1 MASYSKDCI
10 ETAKAWINEID
21 DIDSFLEE
29 LIEVNEKCTSSPSL
43 EEFCASF
50 SLNTTENLIGSPIEM
65 LLPTIDV
72 PIEPLS
78 TMSIPNDIS
87 KILISLSIERNK
99 EFVNYDL
106 SSPLPYDSVEMIRNF
121 KTQEVSNQYQCA
133 A

>member
-10 ETAKAWINEID
+10 QTAKAWINEID

-29 LIEVNEKCTSSPSL
+29 LIEVNEKFTSSPSL

-72 PIEPLS
+72 PIEPSS

>member
-1 MASYSKDCI
+1 MASDSKDCI
-10 ETAKAWINEID
+10 QAAKAWINEID

-72 PIEPLS
+72 PIEPSS

>member
-10 ETAKAWINEID
+10 QAAKAWINEID

-72 PIEPLS
+72 PIEPSS

>member
-10 ETAKAWINEID
+10 QTAKAWINEID

-72 PIEPLS
+72 PIEPSS

-106 SSPLPYDSVEMIRNF
+106 SSPLPYNSVEMIRNF

>member
-10 ETAKAWINEID
+10 QTAKAWINEID

-121 KTQEVSNQYQCA
+121 KTQDVSNQYQCA

>member
-1 MASYSKDCI
+1 MYIISITRGILCK
-10 ETAKAWINEID
+10 
-21 DIDSFLEE
+21 
-29 LIEVNEKCTSSPSL
+29 
-43 EEFCASF
+43 F

-72 PIEPLS
+72 PIEPSS

-121 KTQEVSNQYQCA
+121 KTQEVSNQYQYA

>member
-10 ETAKAWINEID
+10 QTAKAWINEID

-29 LIEVNEKCTSSPSL
+29 LIEVNEKCTSSQSL

-72 PIEPLS
+72 PIEPSS

>member
-10 ETAKAWINEID
+10 QTAKAWINEID

-72 PIEPLS
+72 PIEPSS
-78 TMSIPNDIS
+78 TMSIPSDIS

>member
-10 ETAKAWINEID
+10 QTAKAWINEID

-72 PIEPLS
+72 PFEPS
-78 TMSIPNDIS
+78 SFFSFPNDIS

>member
-10 ETAKAWINEID
+10 QTAKAWINEID

-72 PIEPLS
+72 PIEPSS

>member
-10 ETAKAWINEID
+10 QTAKAWINEID

-72 PIEPLS
+72 PIEPSS

-99 EFVNYDL
+99 EFVNFDL

>member
-10 ETAKAWINEID
+10 QTAKAWINEID

-29 LIEVNEKCTSSPSL
+29 LIEVNEKCISSPSL

>member
-10 ETAKAWINEID
+10 QTAKAWINEID
-21 DIDSFLEE
+21 DIASFLEE

-72 PIEPLS
+72 PIEPSS

>member
-10 ETAKAWINEID
+10 QTAKAWINEID

>member
-50 SLNTTENLIGSPIEM
+50 SLNTTESLIGSPIEM

-99 EFVNYDL
+99 EFVNYDF

>member
-10 ETAKAWINEID
+10 QTAKAWINEID

-99 EFVNYDL
+99 EFVNYDF

>member
-10 ETAKAWINEID
+10 QTAKAWINEID

-29 LIEVNEKCTSSPSL
+29 LIEVNEKCTSAPSL

-72 PIEPLS
+72 PIEPSS

>member
-10 ETAKAWINEID
+10 QTAKAWINEID

-72 PIEPLS
+72 PIEPSS

-99 EFVNYDL
+99 EFVNYDF

>member
-72 PIEPLS
+72 PIEPSS

-99 EFVNYDL
+99 EFVNYDF

>member
-10 ETAKAWINEID
+10 QTAKAWINEID

-72 PIEPLS
+72 PIEPSS

-121 KTQEVSNQYQCA
+121 KTQEDSNQYQCA

>member
-10 ETAKAWINEID
+10 QTAKAWINEID

-29 LIEVNEKCTSSPSL
+29 LIKVNEKCTSSPSL

-72 PIEPLS
+72 PIEPSS

>member
-72 PIEPLS
+72 PIEPSS

>member
-10 ETAKAWINEID
+10 QTAKAWINEID

-29 LIEVNEKCTSSPSL
+29 LNEVNEKCTSSPSL

-72 PIEPLS
+72 PIEPSS

>member
-10 ETAKAWINEID
+10 QTAKAWINEID

-50 SLNTTENLIGSPIEM
+50 SLNTTESLIGSPIEM

-72 PIEPLS
+72 PIEPSS

>member
-99 EFVNYDL
+99 EFVNYDF

>member
-10 ETAKAWINEID
+10 QTEKAWINEID

-72 PIEPLS
+72 PIEPSS

>member
-10 ETAKAWINEID
+10 QTAKAWIDEID

-72 PIEPLS
+72 PIEPSS

>member
-10 ETAKAWINEID
+10 QTAKAWINEID

-50 SLNTTENLIGSPIEM
+50 SLNTTENLLGSPIEM

-72 PIEPLS
+72 PIEPSS

>member
-1 MASYSKDCI
+1 
-10 ETAKAWINEID
+10 
-21 DIDSFLEE
+21 
-29 LIEVNEKCTSSPSL
+29 
-43 EEFCASF
+43 
-50 SLNTTENLIGSPIEM
+50 M

-99 EFVNYDL
+99 EFVNYDF